1 MGQKTNPNL
10 LRAGI
15 NRWSL
20 SRWCAESKKQY
31 VSFLHSDLKI
41 RAHLKK
47 RMDAAGLSQV
57 LIERPAEHNIV
68 ISVLCLRPGMVIGR
82 KGSDVTDIKRELAL
96 MTGCSVHLNVSEV
109 RKPEVDAPLVAAS
122 IANQLEKRVLFRKAM
137 KRAVQSAMRSGAI
150 GIRVCVSGRLGGAE
164 IARTEWYLEGR
175 VPLHTFRADIQYA
188 TARASTTYGIIGVKV
203 WVYLGD
209 KVVPPVKKDLDIEEE
224 A

>member
-20 SRWCAESKKQY
+20 SRWCADSKKQY
-31 VSFLHSDLKI
+31 VNFLHSDLKI
-41 RAHLKK
+41 RSYLDK
-47 RMDAAGLSQV
+47 RLEAAGISQIF
-57 LIERPAEHNIV
+57 IERPAEQNVV
-68 ISVLCLRPGMVIGR
+68 ITVNCLRPGMVIGR
-82 KGSDVTDIKRELAL
+82 KGSDVTDLKREIA
-96 MTGCSVHLNVSEV
+96 MISNCAVHLNITEV
-109 RKPEVDAPLVAAS
+109 RKPELDAQLVAAS
-122 IANQLEKRVLFRKAM
+122 IATQLEKRVLFRKAM
-137 KRAVQSAMRSGAI
+137 KRAVQSAMRAGAI

-188 TARASTTYGIIGVKV
+188 TKRASTTYGIIGVKV

-209 KVVPPVKKDLDIEEE
+209 KVVPPVRKDLDLEEE
-224 A
+224 E